1 MPATS
6 PGGGEQIAP
15 ALTEPGRM
23 DISILKA
30 EHAALAELRQ
40 QLLDLVNSE
49 TAAGAEISAIRWR
62 MSRLLLTH
70 LAKEDAHLYPPL
82 KADPNPS
89 ASALADFYQREM
101 GDLAARWQGFIM
113 DWTSQ
118 RISADW
124 LGFRAAALPILEA
137 LAIRIQCEE
146 RDLYP
151 RLESIQLS
159 AATRL
164 AS

>member
-1 MPATS
+1 
-6 PGGGEQIAP
+6 
-15 ALTEPGRM
+15 M

-40 QLLDLVNSE
+40 QLIDLVNSE
-49 TAAGAEISAIRWR
+49 TPAGAEISAVRWR
-62 MSRLLLTH
+62 MSRLLLAH

-82 KADPNPS
+82 KADSNKS
-89 ASALADFYQREM
+89 ASALASFYQREM
-101 GDLAARWQGFIM
+101 GDLGSRWQGFIM
-113 DWTSQ
+113 DWTSR
-118 RISADW
+118 RIAADW

-137 LAIRIQCEE
+137 LASRIQCEE

-151 RLESIQLS
+151 RYESIRPGGS
-159 AATRL
+159 ARL